1 MNQDQLI
8 ISLVSIII
16 MFIPIGKL
24 LWDFSRIVFRVENN
38 KEDINKLAE
47 KIKKHEDN
55 FGERLTENESK
66 LNNITYI
73 MGRLEE
79 KINSILD
86 KIK

>member
-1 MNQDQLI
+1 
-8 ISLVSIII
+8 
-16 MFIPIGKL
+16 MFLPIGKL

-38 KEDINKLAE
+38 KHDIDKLFERIKVQEDG
-47 KIKKHEDN
+47 
-55 FGERLTENESK
+55 FSERLTETEQK